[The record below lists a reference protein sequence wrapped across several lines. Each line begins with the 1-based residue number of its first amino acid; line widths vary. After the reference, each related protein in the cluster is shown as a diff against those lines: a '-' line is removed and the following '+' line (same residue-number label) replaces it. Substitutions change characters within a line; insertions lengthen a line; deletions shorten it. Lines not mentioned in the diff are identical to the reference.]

1 MPAVDDFEQ
10 LLLSAVEHHM
20 QGLLWSA
27 AMRGQVD
34 GPLQSK
40 TVLAGHDLDLQARH
54 ARLWDT
60 IADVTRRLADIGVET
75 AVLKGPRS
83 EHRWYDRPGERP
95 SVDVD
100 LLIAPNPCTGRTR
113 PWPPRALP
121 SAAGQLQDSSTAG
134 CVSRSISGSMA

>member
-75 AVLKGPRS
+75 AVLKG
-83 EHRWYDRPGERP
+83 RPP
-95 SVDVD
+95 STGGT
-100 LLIAPNPCTGRTR
+100 TGRGSG
-113 PWPPRALP
+113 PRWT
-121 SAAGQLQDSSTAG
+121 ST
-134 CVSRSISGSMA
+134 C